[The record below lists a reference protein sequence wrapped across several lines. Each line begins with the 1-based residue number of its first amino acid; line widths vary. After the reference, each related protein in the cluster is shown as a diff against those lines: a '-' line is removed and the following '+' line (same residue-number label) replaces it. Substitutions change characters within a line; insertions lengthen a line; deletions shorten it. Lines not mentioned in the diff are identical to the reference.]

1 MSLHTAVKGQFGLGT
16 GRAMG
21 KALRVFILKMF
32 IGRAYRHKKRKVLLS
47 ALRAPQASRRA
58 MSWRPP
64 VHDAPGIE
72 RNWYEACFRAHA
84 GACGCGNFIMHINLL
99 AGRYGFTPG
108 SAPPGGPPPGTPQIR
123 RARPSPAAPEQ
134 PQALPWHGDGGD
146 GGAGGPPD
154 AGGDAVAGAPYGEQE
169 LADLLDAIEDD
180 EQ

>member
-1 MSLHTAVKGQFGLGT
+1 
-16 GRAMG
+16 MG
-21 KALRVFILKMF
+21 KALRVFILNMF
-32 IGRAYRHKKRKVLLS
+32 LGRVYRHKKRKVLLS
-47 ALRAPQASRRA
+47 TLRAPQASRRA

-84 GACGCGNFIMHINLL
+84 GACGCGNFIMHLNLL

-123 RARPSPAAPEQ
+123 RARPSPAAPQE
-134 PQALPWHGDGGD
+134 PAALPWHGDGGD
-146 GGAGGPPD
+146 GGAAGPPD

>member
-1 MSLHTAVKGQFGLGT
+1 
-16 GRAMG
+16 MG

-32 IGRAYRHKKRKVLLS
+32 VGRAYRHKKRKVLLPS
-47 ALRAPQASRRA
+47 LRAPQASRRA

-99 AGRYGFTPG
+99 AGRYVFIRGQ
-108 SAPPGGPPPGTPQIR
+108 SPPGGPPPGTPQIR

-134 PQALPWHGDGGD
+134 PQALPWHGDGGE